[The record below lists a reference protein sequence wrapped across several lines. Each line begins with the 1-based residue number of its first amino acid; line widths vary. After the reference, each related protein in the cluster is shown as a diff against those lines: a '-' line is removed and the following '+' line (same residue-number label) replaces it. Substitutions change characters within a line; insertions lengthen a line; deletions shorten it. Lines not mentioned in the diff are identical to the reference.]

1 MREDAMGRRV
11 TCREP
16 DGLADLLRR
25 EAAGERPM
33 FSERLHGRIL
43 RRLPVKP
50 AAAAVIPTAEPRA
63 EGAGR
68 SVWRQLSLAAA
79 AAALAAVVLAVVWA
93 GPDQAG
99 GPPRSVALVAMDP
112 AGGSEVAAAGEAAAA
127 AELGIDRVPMFDE
140 LDAGV
145 REGVSTLAATLLDV
159 PEWRMLAD
167 FDAAGFLGAD
177 SAP

>member
-1 MREDAMGRRV
+1 MGRRA
-11 TCREP
+11 TCHES

-25 EAAGERPM
+25 EAAGGLPL
-33 FSERLHGRIL
+33 FSESLHGRIV

-50 AAAAVIPTAEPRA
+50 AAAAVMQIAEPRA
-63 EGAGR
+63 DGTGR
-68 SVWRQLSLAAA
+68 SAWRQLSLAAA
-79 AAALAAVVLAVVWA
+79 AAALAAVVIAIVGA

-112 AGGSEVAAAGEAAAA
+112 AAGSEVAAAGEAAAA

-140 LDAGV
+140 FDAGV

-167 FDAAGFLGAD
+167 FDAAGFLGLE
-177 SAP
+177 PGR